1 MYKDSPHEG
10 FSWPRYFRSTLVGG
24 TLALLAYPIVGLD
37 LWTASGAV
45 VFFGLV
51 YTLERGAVEF
61 YKSFWREEDQS
72 KYFIPMQFGVFGKP
86 IKGRAKRLTVGV
98 AYAAAVIMIL
108 CGVEAIDRAELPV
121 PDLALVLLVGSAGGW
136 ISAFGGAWKDA
147 PVEGFELLK
156 FFRSPLIALG
166 FAALLGH
173 LSESLLLVTLGAL
186 GYTIMTIE
194 TYKTFFFPN
203 KPRGKFAGKP
213 ILFPEML
220 ARRNHFVPVYAAIWL
235 AVLGAFAMAFSE
247 PHSGL
252 LAERG
257 AERMN
262 RQSAEVAKRRFF
274 GGCTRESPVSE
285 SG

>member
-1 MYKDSPHEG
+1 
-10 FSWPRYFRSTLVGG
+10 VGG
-24 TLALLAYPIVGLD
+24 TLALLAYPIARLD
-37 LWTASGAV
+37 LGTASGVV

-51 YTLERGAVEF
+51 YALERGAVEF

-72 KYFIPMQFGVFGKP
+72 KYFIPMQFGMFGKP
-86 IKGRAKRLTVGV
+86 IKGRAKRLAVGV
-98 AYAAAVIMIL
+98 AYAGAVILIL
-108 CGVEAIDRAELPV
+108 YGVRAMDRAELPV
-121 PDLALVLLVGSAGGW
+121 PELALVLLVGSAGGW

-156 FFRSPLIALG
+156 FFRSPLVALA
-166 FAALLGH
+166 FAAVLGH
-173 LSESLLLVTLGAL
+173 LTESLLLVTLSAL

-220 ARRNHFVPVYAAIWL
+220 ARRHHFVPVYAAIWL
-235 AVLGAFAMAFSE
+235 AVLGAFAVAFSE

-252 LAERG
+252 LA
-257 AERMN
+257 AA
-262 RQSAEVAKRRFF
+262 SY
-274 GGCTRESPVSE
+274 TT
-285 SG
+285 